1 MAAPTRNFPGQY
13 ASRQSPRV
21 LFPVDDYGCRAQRRC
36 RRCTAELK
44 DQLQTKL
51 NNARIP
57 SARDDAETS
66 LINEAIR
73 WIPLR
78 VIERIKKFR
87 TKLRVHLLS
96 YPRILHQCDV
106 KVVDARPDDGCAPRR
121 AEADRRLALEAFR
134 LEETIQRL
142 FVAR

>member
-1 MAAPTRNFPGQY
+1 VKLLILAL
-13 ASRQSPRV
+13 
-21 LFPVDDYGCRAQRRC
+21 LFVY
-36 RRCTAELK
+36 TAELV
-44 DQLQTKL
+44 DQFQTKL
-51 NNARIP
+51 DNARVP
-57 SARDDAETS
+57 SAGDDTETR

-78 VIERIKKFR
+78 VIERIKKFG

-96 YPRILHQCDV
+96 YPRILHQCDI

-134 LEETIQRL
+134 LEET
-142 FVAR
+142 V

>member
-1 MAAPTRNFPGQY
+1 MLALLYRRRRPHTTSLARL
-13 ASRQSPRV
+13 AL
-21 LFPVDDYGCRAQRRC
+21 LFVY
-36 RRCTAELK
+36 TAELK

-51 NNARIP
+51 DNARVP
-57 SARDDAETS
+57 SAGDDTETS

-78 VIERIKKFR
+78 VIERIKEFG

-96 YPRILHQCDV
+96 YPRILHQCDI
-106 KVVDARPDDGCAPRR
+106 KVVDAWPNDGCTPGR

-142 FVAR
+142 FVARQLWVAN

>member
-1 MAAPTRNFPGQY
+1 MRDLAL
-13 ASRQSPRV
+13 
-21 LFPVDDYGCRAQRRC
+21 LFVHA
-36 RRCTAELK
+36 AELK

-51 NNARIP
+51 NNARVP
-57 SARDDAETS
+57 SAGDDAEAS

-78 VIERIKKFR
+78 VIERIKEFG

-96 YPRILHQCDV
+96 YLRILHQRDI
-106 KVVDARPDDGCAPRR
+106 KVVDARPNDGCAPGR

-142 FVAR
+142 FVARQLWVAN